1 MTRTLRN
8 APKHVAILTMVV
20 AVATTAV
27 AGEWSFG
34 DLSDAILVDPGYTPA
49 VLDVDTL
56 LSAPSVSLL
65 RKSRPPYLIDP
76 PDVLSIEVHRFSRD
90 DVVVDE
96 PGQSGTD
103 LIRGEFHVGP
113 DGMIDL
119 GRYGKVKVGGLTV
132 SRSREVVCE
141 HIRDF
146 ERLPESSAPEV
157 SLDVFA
163 YNSKVY
169 YVVIEGADLGDQIQ
183 RIPIMGIET
192 VLDALAHVRGLK
204 HRTKVVWV
212 ARPASVHGARK
223 AEVLHVDV
231 NAIVHRGD
239 QSTNW
244 PIFPGDR
251 VFITPANVSL
261 LRDPPMRFPH
271 QN

>member
-1 MTRTLRN
+1 MRN
-8 APKHVAILTMVV
+8 APQHVVILTMALV
-20 AVATTAV
+20 ASKGAV
-27 AGEWSFG
+27 SGEWMFRNI
-34 DLSDAILVDPGYTPA
+34 SDAVFAGPGYTPA

-56 LSAPSVSLL
+56 LSAPRLSLL
-65 RKSRPPYLIDP
+65 RRARPPYLIEP

-90 DVVVDE
+90 DVVVDQA
-96 PGQSGTD
+96 GQSANE
-103 LIRGEFHVGP
+103 LLRGEFRVGP
-113 DGMIDL
+113 DGTIDL
-119 GRYGKVKVGGLTV
+119 AHYGKVRVTGLTV
-132 SRSREVVCE
+132 RRAQEVVCE

-183 RIPIMGIET
+183 RIPIAGNET
-192 VLDALAHVRGLK
+192 VLDALAQVRGLK
-204 HRTKVVWV
+204 HRAKVVWV

-251 VFITPANVSL
+251 VFVTPANVSL
-261 LRDPPMRFPH
+261 LRDSPTRFTRE
-271 QN
+271 N

>member
-1 MTRTLRN
+1 MRR
-8 APKHVAILTMVV
+8 APQRIAILTMVLGV
-20 AVATTAV
+20 STAAV
-27 AGEWSFG
+27 AGEGTFRDTSE
-34 DLSDAILVDPGYTPA
+34 AIFAGRGYTPP

-56 LSAPSVSLL
+56 LARPSVSLL
-65 RKSRPPYLIDP
+65 RRSRPPYRIEP
-76 PDVLSIEVHRFSRD
+76 PDVLSIEVRRFSRD

-96 PGQSGTD
+96 PGQSSTD

-119 GRYGKVKVGGLTV
+119 GQYGKVKVAGLTV

-163 YNSKVY
+163 YNSRVY
-169 YVVIEGADLGDQIQ
+169 YVVIEGAELGDQIH
-183 RIPIMGIET
+183 RIPIVGNET
-192 VLDALAHVRGLK
+192 VMDALAQVRGLR
-204 HRTKVVWV
+204 HRGRVIWV
-212 ARPASVHGARK
+212 DRPASVSGPQK
-223 AEVLHVDV
+223 AEILRVDL
-231 NAIVHRGD
+231 NAIVERGD

-261 LRDPPMRFPH
+261 LRDSPTRLPRD
-271 QN
+271 